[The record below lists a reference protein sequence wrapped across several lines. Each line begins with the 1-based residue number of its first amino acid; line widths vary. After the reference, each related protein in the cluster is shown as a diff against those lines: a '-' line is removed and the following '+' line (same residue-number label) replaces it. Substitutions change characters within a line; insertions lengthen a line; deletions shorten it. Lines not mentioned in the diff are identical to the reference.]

1 MYDQNDDLETT
12 TASIKRKMRNKSQ
25 ASNQTLHKSSS
36 LTSKKAKVDVS
47 NEMVTTLNNAQRTT
61 LSLSERD
68 NQMHDEEADVIN
80 TELQRNILTMNV
92 MKLTPLVLKSE
103 IEENDN
109 NIDMTR
115 NETLLTVS
123 GMDITRNG
131 TVLLLD
137 YLGTV
142 MVFSKDCKLISTLFL
157 EQRLLG
163 IALIR
168 DKTAAVSLA
177 DEKLYFVDISETAS
191 PSLEKTI
198 YLEYLINCMTEYNG
212 FLIVATWARPSC
224 IIKKIDTNGKEIWS
238 VPEKNYVSVEPMF
251 DSPRGLATA
260 IIADKPTVIIADV
273 GLMKLTLLDPN
284 NGDVL
289 TTDINTELIDPYGV
303 TTDKYG
309 NFYVALY
316 NQGQIKVWSPDLK
329 TSRTLL
335 QKSDL
340 SKVPMLVLYNDVTNE
355 LLVSYEKRN
364 FVDRFKLFDR

>member
-1 MYDQNDDLETT
+1 MYGQNDDLET
-12 TASIKRKMRNKSQ
+12 IKRKRRNKSQ
-25 ASNQTLHKSSS
+25 ASNQRLHQSSS
-36 LTSKKAKVDVS
+36 LTSEKAKVDVS
-47 NEMVTTLNNAQRTT
+47 NEMVTTFNNAQRTT
-61 LSLSERD
+61 RSLSKTD
-68 NQMHDEEADVIN
+68 NQIHGEQVGTIDTNMR
-80 TELQRNILTMNV
+80 RNILTMNA

-103 IEENDN
+103 LEENDN
-109 NIDMTR
+109 NIDITR
-115 NETLLTVS
+115 NERELTVS
-123 GMDITRNG
+123 AMDITRNG
-131 TVLLLD
+131 TVLILD
-137 YLGTV
+137 YLGTL

-157 EQRLLG
+157 TQRLLG

-168 DKTAAVSLA
+168 DKTAAVSSA

-212 FLIVATWARPSC
+212 SLIIATFARPSYH
-224 IIKKIDTNGKEIWS
+224 IKMIDTNGQEIWS

-260 IIADKPTVIIADV
+260 IIAGKPTVIIADV
-273 GLMKLTLLDPN
+273 GLGKLTFLNPN

-289 TTDINTELIDPYGV
+289 KTDINTEWIDPYGV

-329 TSRTLL
+329 KSRTLL

-355 LLVSYEKRN
+355 LLVSYEKTN